1 MVIHIEKADNGVIV
15 VSSSEDEQITYDVK
29 TSSAFPADVAQSI
42 GEILSKEILYAL
54 NEREEL
60 AVAFE
65 FNLKRA
71 TPKIWKSI
79 E

>member
-15 VSSSEDEQITYDVK
+15 VSSSENEQNTYEVK
-29 TSSAFPADVAQSI
+29 VGSSVELAQNI
-42 GEILSKEILYAL
+42 GEVLSKEILYAL

>member
-1 MVIHIEKADNGVIV
+1 MVIHIEKADNGAVV
-15 VSSSEDEQITYDVK
+15 VSSSADEQITYDVK
-29 TSSAFPADVAQSI
+29 VSSSAELAQDI
-42 GEILSKEILYAL
+42 GEILAREIVYAFA
-54 NEREEL
+54 NKEEL
-60 AVAFE
+60 AVSFE

>member
-29 TSSAFPADVAQSI
+29 ASSFADVAQNI
-42 GEILSKEILYAL
+42 GEVLSKEILYAL

-60 AVAFE
+60 AVSFE